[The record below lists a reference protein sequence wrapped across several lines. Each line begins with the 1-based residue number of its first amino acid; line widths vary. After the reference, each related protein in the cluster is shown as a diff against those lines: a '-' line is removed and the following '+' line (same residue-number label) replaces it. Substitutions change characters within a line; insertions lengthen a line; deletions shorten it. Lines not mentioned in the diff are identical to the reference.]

1 MKIVVTSQG
10 QDLEATVDPRFGR
23 CAYFIIIDTES
34 MQFTAVPNAA
44 SGAVGGAGIQAGQVI
59 AEQGV
64 KAVVTGN
71 VGPNAS
77 RVLSGAG
84 IKVYVGASGTVSQ
97 AVEAFKA
104 GRLSSASGPTVSG
117 HWGMGG

>member
-10 QDLEATVDPRFGR
+10 SDLEATVDPRFGR
-23 CAYFIIIDTES
+23 CANFIVVDTES
-34 MQFTAVPNAA
+34 LQFTVLANAA
-44 SGAVGGAGIQAGQVI
+44 SGAVGGAGIQAGQMI

-64 KAVVTGN
+64 EAVVTGN

-84 IKVYVGASGTVSQ
+84 IKVYVGASGTVRE
-97 AVEAFKA
+97 AIEAFKA
-104 GRLSSASGPTVSG
+104 GRLSAAAGPTVSG